1 MRVQPPRMLRRTI
14 SACCAAAFV
23 LLGPAG
29 TRAAPPTSD
38 SAAAPAPIDVGS
50 NPEAEANERVDRAIE
65 AWRRGDWTDVRDL
78 LEPLVRE
85 GEGIRDDLLRESAL
99 RYLAEATL
107 LDDGLETTE
116 REELARGYIIRLLD
130 TSREWSPPSGLHS
143 RVFLDLVTTIRS
155 ERDSLVAEGC
165 LGELLACKADLSE
178 LRVDHDQLARD
189 YASQDVA
196 VRDIIKRNRGLA
208 LIPLGVGHFTN
219 DNYALGGTFL
229 ALEVTTGIAALSLL
243 VYRVRGLGCVRTNG
257 FAPGSV
263 VCPIENQA
271 DQTARQD
278 LVENVRNAEIVMGYL
293 FLGSIVLD
301 IVVGQALFKPITVV
315 DRGTRPRNE
324 LERET
329 DAAAA
334 DGGARRKRPQP
345 SATLELRPTPI
356 HLQRGLGFGVHLR
369 F

>member
-1 MRVQPPRMLRRTI
+1 MLRRTI
-14 SACCAAAFV
+14 SASCAAALV
-23 LLGPAG
+23 LLGPSFA
-29 TRAAPPTSD
+29 RAAPPIHD
-38 SAAAPAPIDVGS
+38 SATAPVPIDVS
-50 NPEAEANERVDRAIE
+50 NNPETEANERVDLAIE

-85 GEGIRDDLLRESAL
+85 GEGIDDGLLRESAL

-107 LDDGLETTE
+107 LDEGLDTNE
-116 REELARGYIIRLLD
+116 REELARGYIVRLLE
-130 TSREWSPPSGLHS
+130 TSPEWSPPSGLHS
-143 RVFLDLVTTIRS
+143 RVFLDLVATIRS
-155 ERDSLVAEGC
+155 ERDLRVAESC

-178 LRVDHDQLARD
+178 LRVDHDQLEAQ
-189 YASQDVA
+189 YESQDVA

-243 VYRVRGLGCVRTNG
+243 LYRVRGLGCVRTNG

-263 VCPIENQA
+263 VCPIENQD
-271 DQTARQD
+271 DQAARQD
-278 LVENVRNAEIVMGYL
+278 LVENVRNAEIVMGYV
-293 FLGSIVLD
+293 FLGSIIVD

-315 DRGTRPRNE
+315 DRGTRPRNQ

-329 DAAAA
+329 DAASAR
-334 DGGARRKRPQP
+334 GGARRKRPQP